1 MRAGVGGRAAAHDT
15 GQQDPR
21 ASVRVVIASTFGTVF
36 EWYDFFLYGTL
47 APLLARH
54 FFSGLD
60 TTAAFLFTLL
70 GFAVGFAVRPIGAI
84 LFGRVGDR
92 TGRKRAFLLT
102 TLLMGGST
110 FLVGLLPSYAS
121 IGIAA
126 PLALITLRLLQGLA
140 LGGEY
145 GGAATFVAEHAPPN
159 RRGTYTAWIQ
169 TTASLGLLL
178 ALLVS
183 TGLRHLLGEDAF
195 VEWGWRLPFL
205 ASALLLLISMWV
217 RASVGESPVFERL
230 RTRGQRSEAPVSE
243 ALTKWPNLRLIIIAL
258 TGLVAAQ
265 AVVWY
270 TGQFYALLFLQQTLK
285 LDATT
290 AGVLMGIALLIAT
303 PCFILFGALSDR
315 IGRKKVMLTGTL
327 LAALTYFPIFEL
339 LTQYANPALAEAQRR
354 SPVTVL
360 ADPANCSPTL
370 ALLRSSGPATSCD
383 VARDFLVRAGISYS
397 SAPAAPGSVAR
408 IQVGSRSTVRAFE
421 PGAADAAAQE
431 QRFRQEVEEAVF
443 RAGRYPVQADPGQI
457 EKPMVVILLTV
468 LIIFVTMVYGPVA
481 AALVEIFP
489 TRIRYTSVSI
499 AYHVGN
505 GWFGGFVPIIAFAVS
520 AAGGN
525 IYAGLWYPVLVCAV
539 GFVIGVVFVA
549 DMRGSRLDEADGQM
563 AAEPARS

>member
-1 MRAGVGGRAAAHDT
+1 MRAGVGGRIAARDAAPLDR
-15 GQQDPR
+15 R

-60 TTAAFLFTLL
+60 ATAAFLFTLL

-92 TGRKRAFLLT
+92 AGRKRAFLLT

-110 FLVGLLPSYAS
+110 FMVGLLPSYAS

-126 PLALITLRLLQGLA
+126 PIALITLRLLQGLA

-145 GGAATFVAEHAPPN
+145 GGAATFVAEHAPPH
-159 RRGTYTAWIQ
+159 RRGTYTSWIQ
-169 TTASLGLLL
+169 TTASLGLLV

-183 TGLRHLLGEDAF
+183 TGLRHVVGEEAF

-205 ASALLLLISMWV
+205 ASALLLVVSMWV
-217 RASVGESPVFERL
+217 RASVGESPVFEKL
-230 RTRGQRSEAPVSE
+230 RSSGQRSDAPVAE
-243 ALTKWPNLRLIIIAL
+243 ALTHWPNLRLILIAL

-290 AGVLMGIALLIAT
+290 AGLLMGIALLIAT

-315 IGRKKVMLTGTL
+315 IGRKKVMLAGTL

-354 SPVTVL
+354 APVTVL
-360 ADPANCSPTL
+360 ADPAGCSSTF
-370 ALLRSSGPATSCD
+370 ALLRASGPTTSCD

-397 SAPAAPGSVAR
+397 SAPAAAGSVAR
-408 IQVGSRSTVRAFE
+408 IQVGTKASVPTFE
-421 PGAADAAAQE
+421 PRAVDAAAQE
-431 QRFRQEVEEAVF
+431 QRFRHDVEEAVF
-443 RAGRYPVQADPGQI
+443 RTGRYPTHADPGQI
-457 EKPMVVILLTV
+457 EKPMIVILLTV

-549 DMRGSRLDEADGQM
+549 DLRGSRLDEGDGTA
-563 AAEPARS
+563 AAEPVRP